1 MSYNSLINE
10 AEKSNY
16 KRSVSDRFRVI
27 FQLSEEDTLECFI
40 VYVIWP
46 MELRTIKQRLQ

>member
-10 AEKSNY
+10 AEKHNC
-16 KRSVSDRFRVI
+16 KRSVSKRFSII
-27 FQLSEEDTLECFI
+27 FQLPEEDTLEWFT

-46 MELRTIKQRLQ
+46 MELKSIKKMLQ